1 MRHPSILPVLS
12 ALAVSNMAF
21 LPGLKRGD
29 DSAGEGGLSRK
40 AIPVLEVSLLES
52 LKGGPVD
59 LRSLLFRAG
68 RTTGPRMGDGVEP
81 LLPSLHGGSRDLG
94 SRASKARGDL
104 ESWGNSAAPIVVGT
118 GNLTLLGMLEE
129 CGIRRNGFN
138 SRGES
143 AVQVAVLEGRA
154 ALLRKLLDAGFPVSR
169 KHPTGWNTLQLALQ
183 RGDPEVLRILLG
195 HGADPRARGTN
206 NRSSLDLAL
215 ALDSPVEQI
224 ELLLKAGADPNEVG
238 PDGRTAIDLL
248 LAEGDFERAGALV
261 RHGGRAGVALYNA
274 VVEGDRATFRFL
286 LEQGVKPERGVK
298 DPILVAAVR
307 EGHAELV
314 ADLLQ
319 VSGSQDLSRRGR
331 EGQSAFH
338 LALALNRLDL
348 CRLLLEAG
356 ANPNDAFARP
366 VTTEF
371 LSRVRP
377 IGYLKSH
384 LKHDSRVTPL
394 MAAADCGNLELA
406 SLLMAHG
413 AKRFIWS
420 GRKSYYPIG
429 FAARRSDVKMMQL
442 LLGVD
447 PENEERLIKVDLSE
461 QKIWVHDGEG
471 AEVFAS
477 EVSTGKKGYRTRT
490 GEFVITNKNR
500 HHVSNIYKGVKMPYF
515 QRFSC
520 GAFGFHEGYCPGY
533 PASHGCLRVPR
544 GKAAE
549 LWEITKVG
557 DRVVIVP

>member
-1 MRHPSILPVLS
+1 MRHPVMLPVLL
-12 ALAVSNMAF
+12 ALAASNVAF
-21 LPGLKRGD
+21 LPGLGR
-29 DSAGEGGLSRK
+29 SGEFVVQTELSRR
-40 AIPVLEVSLLES
+40 AITVGEPSLLEALS
-52 LKGGPVD
+52 GGQGELLPLLLRVKG
-59 LRSLLFRAG
+59 STEAG
-68 RTTGPRMGDGVEP
+68 TGDYVGG
-81 LLPSLHGGSRDLG
+81 LLPSLHGVVGDMELQFLKDGTRLPAGGS
-94 SRASKARGDL
+94 SRAQAL
-104 ESWGNSAAPIVVGT
+104 VGT
-118 GNLTLLGMLEE
+118 GNGPLLEGLEKY
-129 CGIRRNGFN
+129 GIGRNGLN

-143 AVQVAVLEGRA
+143 AVEVAVLEGRPA
-154 ALLRKLLDAGFPVSR
+154 FLRKLLDAGAPLSGR
-169 KHPTGWNTLQLALQ
+169 HPSGWNALQLALQ
-183 RGDPEVLRILLG
+183 RGDLELLKVLLA
-195 HGADPRARGTN
+195 HGADPRARGAN
-206 NRSSLDLAL
+206 NRTSLDLAL
-215 ALDSPVEQI
+215 ALGSPAQELA
-224 ELLLKAGADPNEVG
+224 LLLEAGADPNQVG
-238 PDGRTAIDLL
+238 PDGRTALDLL
-248 LAEGDFERAGALV
+248 LADGDFERAGVLL
-261 RHGGRAGVALYNA
+261 RHGGRGGIALYNA
-274 VVEGDRATFRFL
+274 VVEGDRDTFRFL
-286 LEQGVKPERGVK
+286 LEQGVKPETRGK
-298 DPILVAAVR
+298 DPVLVAAVR

-319 VSGSQDLSRRGR
+319 ACGQTDLTRRGR

-338 LALALNRLDL
+338 LALALNRVDL

-356 ANPNDAFARP
+356 SDPNTAFARP
-366 VTTEF
+366 ATADF

-384 LKHDSRVTPL
+384 LKYDSRVTPL

-461 QKIWVHDGEG
+461 QKIRVHDGEG
-471 AEVFAS
+471 AELFAS

-520 GAFGFHEGYCPGY
+520 GDFGFHEGYCPGY